1 MSDCT
6 DCEGERNLDVQ
17 VRISGVWNRMNNDK
31 SERRFWKG
39 RAEAKSCRAIKS
51 VRTLNFL

>member
-31 SERRFWKG
+31 SDRRFWKG